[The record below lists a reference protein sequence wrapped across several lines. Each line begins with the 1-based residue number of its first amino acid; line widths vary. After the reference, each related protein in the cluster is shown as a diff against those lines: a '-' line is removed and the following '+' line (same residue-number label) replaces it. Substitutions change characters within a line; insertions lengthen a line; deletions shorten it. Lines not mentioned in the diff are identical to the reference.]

1 MMSGYI
7 DLLGYVASFIILV
20 SLTMKSIVKL
30 RWINAIG
37 SLLFVVFAFLTKS
50 TPTIVMNFGI
60 IFIDI
65 AYVLGL
71 SLKHSDYHL
80 VKAERGSAWL
90 EFFYQSN
97 KIEIDDI
104 FGVDAFGEAKYFSYF
119 VCNNEIAGLLAW
131 KEISPVEC
139 RILIDFVTPR
149 FRDFK
154 IGRYFFLRHLSIF
167 REKGY
172 SRLLYE
178 NVGKKH
184 WKYLGKLGF
193 IESSPGCFVKDVDLV
208 DPAVPADPA

>member
-30 RWINAIG
+30 RWINAVG

-50 TPTIVMNFGI
+50 TPTIVMNLGI
-60 IFIDI
+60 ILIDLW
-65 AYVLGL
+65 YVLVITV
-71 SLKHSDYHL
+71 KRSDYHL

-97 KIEIDDI
+97 KIEIDGI
-104 FGVDAFGEAKYFSYF
+104 FGYDAFSEAKYFSYF
-119 VCNNEIAGLLAW
+119 VCNNEIAGMLAW
-131 KEISPVEC
+131 KELSPVEC

-154 IGRYFFLRHLSIF
+154 IGMYFFTQHLSIF

-172 SRLLYE
+172 SRLVYE
-178 NVGKKH
+178 NVGKQH

-193 IESSPGCFVKDVDLV
+193 IESSQGCFVKDIGLV
-208 DPAVPADPA
+208 GSA